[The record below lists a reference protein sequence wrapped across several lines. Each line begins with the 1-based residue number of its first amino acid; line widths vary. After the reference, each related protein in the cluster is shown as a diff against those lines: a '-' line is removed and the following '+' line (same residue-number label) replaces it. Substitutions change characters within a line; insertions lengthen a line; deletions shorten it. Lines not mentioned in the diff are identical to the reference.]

1 MPRFVTNRWW
11 ALVLAL
17 SVVFASSVALT
28 PPPSYGDPDPVM
40 IPDGNPPPQGDPD
53 GTAGPGKQ
61 AGARSRALPGSTRYL
76 VASKGDGGFARSV
89 WVWRLH
95 VVLQSLIARY
105 SR

>member
-1 MPRFVTNRWW
+1 
-11 ALVLAL
+11 
-17 SVVFASSVALT
+17 VFASSVTFA
-28 PPPSYGDPDPVM
+28 PSPSYGDGPDPLV

-61 AGARSRALPGSTRYL
+61 TGGRSRALPGTTRY
-76 VASKGDGGFARSV
+76 VVSSKGDGGSARSV